1 MTEEFDALLRFDPV
15 RAIAFAVG
23 VLLLGIVLD
32 LALRYFERRAIANNR
47 HRTGVVLGAQLKIQ
61 RIDVNLWDS

>member
-23 VLLLGIVLD
+23 VLLLGIVLE
-32 LALRYFERRAIANNR
+32 LALRYFERRAIANYRCIHYKTQGSAIRVRWLN
-47 HRTGVVLGAQLKIQ
+47 KF
-61 RIDVNLWDS
+61 